1 MLQLKGH
8 IKMMPKPILALALLV
23 VLPAAASQDFTDEL
37 TTLIELTDNKRFAEA
52 IDGYRRLL
60 NRSTSPRWLKAG
72 SQYEI
77 AELHAKLSDRRAAA
91 AALRDAFDLGFDDCQ
106 SALKS
111 EALAPVV
118 NAPDLRERLRTVSLN
133 EQDAL
138 EIVWLKAEVAQAEH
152 DARSMITENVNRVDQ
167 QETVVPQASMPTR
180 PTESVGVHY
189 WRQQL
194 RIMQA
199 AQRTYV
205 LASDRERMVHAA
217 TMQSTAGGANSA
229 AIAESARQARARA
242 DSRRLQ
248 IQQRA
253 FKMLPISTAH
263 VRPCS

>member
-1 MLQLKGH
+1 MTRQ
-8 IKMMPKPILALALLV
+8 ILALVFIGFLSTAV
-23 VLPAAASQDFTDEL
+23 SQDFTDEL
-37 TTLIELTDNKRFAEA
+37 TALIELADNKRYAEA

-60 NRSTSPRWLKAG
+60 NRSASPQWLKAG

-77 AELHAKLSDRRAAA
+77 AELYARLRDHRAAA
-91 AALRDAFDLGFDDCQ
+91 TALRAALDLGFDDCQ

-111 EALAPVV
+111 EPLAPVV
-118 NAPDLRERLRTVSLN
+118 KAPDMRERLRNVSVN

-138 EIVWLKAEVAQAEH
+138 EIAWLKAEVEHAEH
-152 DARSMITENVNRVDQ
+152 DAKLMITENVNRVDQ
-167 QETVVPQASMPTR
+167 QETVVPQASIPAR
-180 PTESVGVHY
+180 PTDSVGVHY

-217 TMQSTAGGANSA
+217 AMQTAGGGATST
-229 AIAESARQARARA
+229 AIAESGRQARARA
-242 DSRRLQ
+242 ESRRLQ
-248 IQQRA
+248 IQRRA
-253 FKMLPISTAH
+253 FKMLPNSSSQ